1 MDPNQ
6 EITTADFGEAFKDYD
21 PELLHQAVEIAQELR
36 TERPEDSRQE
46 IIEAAVRRAK
56 LWWMDRAG

>member
-1 MDPNQ
+1 MDAEQ
-6 EITTADFGEAFKDYD
+6 GITATDFGQEFQDYD
-21 PELLHQAVEIAQELR
+21 PELLHQAVEIANELQE
-36 TERPEDSRQE
+36 ERPGDPRQE

>member
-1 MDPNQ
+1 MDPKQ
-6 EITTADFGEAFKDYD
+6 EITAADFGDPFKDFD
-21 PELLHQAVEIAQELR
+21 PELLHQAVEIANELR
-36 TERPEDSRQE
+36 EERPGDSRQE